1 MSLDAF
7 VWSTLKAWGAGA
19 DFSRNTRGGIYE
31 VNYTNKRTNVVRLLP
46 NGFQKRKLRRLSNI
60 SSKLFN
66 ELNYERRQQ
75 FFHEKKV
82 DFNKTWNKY
91 YEKYK
96 EELKVNA
103 QAVMQKSNEAWNSF
117 FSSKAEEWRK
127 IATLHETC

>member
-1 MSLDAF
+1 MPSSGQL
-7 VWSTLKAWGAGA
+7 LKHEELELISPAIPEE
-19 DFSRNTRGGIYE
+19 DIYE
-31 VNYTNKRTNVVRLLP
+31 VNYTNKRTNVIRLLL
-46 NGFQKRKLRRLSNI
+46 NGFQKRKLKKLAII

-75 FFHEKKV
+75 FFQQQYV

-103 QAVMQKSNEAWNSF
+103 QAVMQKNNEAWNLF
-117 FSSKAEEWRK
+117 FPF
-127 IATLHETC
+127 

>member
-1 MSLDAF
+1 
-7 VWSTLKAWGAGA
+7 
-19 DFSRNTRGGIYE
+19 
-31 VNYTNKRTNVVRLLP
+31 
-46 NGFQKRKLRRLSNI
+46 
-60 SSKLFN
+60 
-66 ELNYERRQQ
+66 LNYERRQQ

-117 FSSKAEEWRK
+117 FSSKAEE
-127 IATLHETC
+127 